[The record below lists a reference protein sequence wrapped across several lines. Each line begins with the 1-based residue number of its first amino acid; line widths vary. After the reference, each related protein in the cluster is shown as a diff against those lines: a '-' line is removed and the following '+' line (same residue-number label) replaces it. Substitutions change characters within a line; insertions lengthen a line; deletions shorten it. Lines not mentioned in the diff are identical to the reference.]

1 MLFFWWWSTFR
12 FWQPSSW
19 LGYANV
25 KEQMDDV
32 PTKQRRFIKTHLPFS
47 LLPNDLVTKA
57 KVVYVVRNPMDVLVS
72 YYHHHKL
79 INGHGYVGDLPSF
92 AQRFMRNE
100 IMQGPF
106 FPHVEEAWAIKDHPN
121 LLFIFYED
129 MKKDLRS
136 VISRVS
142 NFLDAAL
149 TVDQVEKLVDH
160 LDIKNFRKNP
170 AVNMTDMAKMVG
182 FMSGP
187 GNFVRSGKVGGWKE
201 EFADF
206 KEVESELKAWLE
218 DQLARSPVSF
228 PSY

>member
-1 MLFFWWWSTFR
+1 M
-12 FWQPSSW
+12 WQPSSW

-32 PTKQRRFIKTHLPFS
+32 PTKQRRFIKSHLPFS
-47 LLPNDLVTKA
+47 LLPSDLVTKA

-79 INGHGYVGDLPSF
+79 INGHGYIGDLPSF

-187 GNFVRSGKVGGWKE
+187 GNFVRSGKV
-201 EFADF
+201 
-206 KEVESELKAWLE
+206 
-218 DQLARSPVSF
+218 
-228 PSY
+228 

>member
-1 MLFFWWWSTFR
+1 M
-12 FWQPSSW
+12 
-19 LGYANV
+19 
-25 KEQMDDV
+25 
-32 PTKQRRFIKTHLPFS
+32 
-47 LLPNDLVTKA
+47 TKA

-79 INGHGYVGDLPSF
+79 INGHGYIGDLPSF

-129 MKKDLRS
+129 MKKDLRG

-187 GNFVRSGKVGGWKE
+187 GNFVRSGKVKLRE
-201 EFADF
+201 
-206 KEVESELKAWLE
+206 
-218 DQLARSPVSF
+218 
-228 PSY
+228 